1 MNTLV
6 YAVLGVA
13 FILLAVQF
21 WLVPP
26 SRLAGNRR
34 ISIGLALVEFV
45 VGAFWVGSSI
55 ARPADLPV
63 MSIPAAVAL
72 VVLSAGLSV
81 AILAR
86 FAQVIRLR

>member
-1 MNTLV
+1 
-6 YAVLGVA
+6 
-13 FILLAVQF
+13 
-21 WLVPP
+21 
-26 SRLAGNRR
+26 
-34 ISIGLALVEFV
+34 
-45 VGAFWVGSSI
+45 
-55 ARPADLPV
+55 